1 MATRADE
8 MRDLVEGLVA
18 GARSRVEAAQQRV
31 EGEAA
36 RLAQGEEDAM
46 DRALGFGATRTS
58 VDGFIQDLKGG
69 RVARSASDSADRLG
83 AEAIRRSETADF
95 LGDVRM
101 SVNGIRVG
109 VSDMLGSLLGART
122 EQTAADR
129 VAREDADRSR
139 RSDAADAAGGR
150 RDEVSARAAG
160 VAAELS
166 GLAGDRG
173 LAEQLWQQGVAVIRG
188 VVGAPVVTKAAEQ
201 AAAERAASEK
211 AASEKAASEKAAA
224 EHKAAAEKAA
234 AEKAAKAAAE
244 ESDSR

>member
-46 DRALGFGATRTS
+46 DRALGFEATRTS

-83 AEAIRRSETADF
+83 VEATRRSDTADF

-109 VSDMLGSLLGART
+109 VADMLGSLLGART

-150 RDEVSARAAG
+150 QDEVSARAAG

-188 VVGAPVVTKAAEQ
+188 VAGAPLVHKAAEQ
-201 AAAERAASEK
+201 
-211 AASEKAASEKAAA
+211 KAAA
-224 EHKAAAEKAA
+224 EAATKAEAAR
-234 AEKAAKAAAE
+234 
-244 ESDSR
+244 ESESQ